1 MPNIKSAKRRMRSDE
16 VKQTRNR
23 GIKSSLKTAER
34 RLDDAIK
41 DGDTEKT
48 SVALKDVNS
57 SYDRAAKHG
66 VIHASKASRKKS
78 RLAARANSAK

>member
-23 GIKSSLKTAER
+23 GVKSSLKTVER

-41 DGDTEKT
+41 DGKKETT
-48 SVALKDVNS
+48 VAALKDVNS
-57 SYDRAAKHG
+57 SYDRAVKQG
-66 VIHASKASRKKS
+66 VVNASKASRKKS
-78 RLAARANSAK
+78 RLAKRVNAAV

>member
-23 GIKSSLKTAER
+23 GVKSSLKTAER

-41 DGDTEKT
+41 DGKKETT
-48 SVALKDVNS
+48 VAALKDVNS
-57 SYDRAAKHG
+57 SYDRAVKQG
-66 VIHASKASRKKS
+66 VVNASKASRKKS
-78 RLAARANSAK
+78 RLAKRANAAA

>member
-23 GIKSSLKTAER
+23 GVKSSLKTAER

-41 DGDTEKT
+41 DGKKETT
-48 SVALKDVNS
+48 VAALKDVNS
-57 SYDRAAKHG
+57 SYDRAVKQG
-66 VIHASKASRKKS
+66 VVNAAKASRKKS
-78 RLAARANSAK
+78 RLAKRVNAAV

>member
-41 DGDTEKT
+41 DGNKENTT
-48 SVALKDVNS
+48 AALKAVHS
-57 SYDRAAKHG
+57 SYDRAAKQG
-66 VIHASKASRKKS
+66 VVHASKANRKKS
-78 RLAARANSAK
+78 RLAARANAVA